1 MTVEDYDTRE
11 VLAFAL
17 SPLLLMVPLLMWP
30 LLAVVAFVLILG
42 VQAARRSPL

>member
-1 MTVEDYDTRE
+1 VTVESYDTRE

-30 LLAVVAFVLILG
+30 LLTVLALMVILG